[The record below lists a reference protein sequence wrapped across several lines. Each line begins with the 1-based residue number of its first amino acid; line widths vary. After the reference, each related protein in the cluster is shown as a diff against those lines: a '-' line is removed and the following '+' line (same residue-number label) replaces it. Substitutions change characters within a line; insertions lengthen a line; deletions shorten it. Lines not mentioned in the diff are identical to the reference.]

1 MDKVSE
7 LFREIEPE
15 HQSILITE
23 LFHQE
28 LHDWMM
34 EAESVISPEYRE
46 ENPTE
51 FMGEVI
57 LIVPEDDIEGD
68 YELTREPAGLI
79 KMTNKRA
86 RLLKEEK

>member
-1 MDKVSE
+1 MDKVSK

-23 LFHQE
+23 SFHQE
-28 LHDWMM
+28 LNDWMM
-34 EAESVISPEYRE
+34 EAESVINPEYRE

-51 FMGEVI
+51 FMGLVI
-57 LIVPEDDIEGD
+57 IIVPEDDIEGD
-68 YELTREPAGLI
+68 YDITREPAGLI

-86 RLLKEEK
+86 RILKEEE